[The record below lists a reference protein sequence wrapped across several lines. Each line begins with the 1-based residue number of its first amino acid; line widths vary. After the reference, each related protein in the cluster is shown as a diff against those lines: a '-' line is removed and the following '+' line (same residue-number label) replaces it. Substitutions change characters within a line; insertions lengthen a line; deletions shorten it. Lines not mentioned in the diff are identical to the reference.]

1 MEQAMEH
8 PRLRL
13 EVVMVPTLA
22 ASRALLVRSRP
33 EVAPAL
39 ILLALRVQ
47 LAHSLLEA
55 RLLVRVRLLLPE
67 ADSLALP
74 MRAQQL
80 LRLVAA
86 LRRRTMRMG
95 SSSLALRRSR

>member
-1 MEQAMEH
+1 MEH
-8 PRLRL
+8 PRSRL
-13 EVVMVPTLA
+13 EIVMVPTLA
-22 ASRALLVRSRP
+22 ASRARLVRSRP

-55 RLLVRVRLLLPE
+55 RLLAWVRLLQPG

-95 SSSLALRRSR
+95 SSSLGLCRSR